1 VLVVSFLKDILM
13 QASDVFT
20 LKNSNNVEVTFI
32 ARGGQITSIKVPNAK
47 GEVADVVIG
56 YETVE
61 GALAG
66 DAYFGALCGRYANR
80 IVKGQFELN
89 GELYQ
94 LDVNNGPNHLHGGVD
109 GFNLRV
115 WDVEEVNLPQFAQAY
130 KLMLVSPDG
139 DQNYPGELTTVV
151 TYGLTND
158 NEFVIEYDAESTKDT
173 IINLTSHAYFNL
185 KGAGTGTIADHQLLI
200 NAEKFTPIDGEVGT
214 VSGEIAPVKGTGM
227 DFTASKKIGE
237 ALTADC
243 PQVKLVDGID
253 HNFVINGYDGNL
265 KLAARLEDAESGR
278 AMEVYTDQPGVQIY
292 TGSHFDSSEK
302 GKLGAPIEKWAG
314 VALETQIFPDSPNKE
329 HFPNAVL
336 KEGERYTHTCV
347 YKFIQG

>member
-1 VLVVSFLKDILM
+1 MVWVVFQKEGSMK
-13 QASDVFT
+13 ASDVFT

-32 ARGGQITSIKVPNAK
+32 ARGGQITSIKVPDAK
-47 GEVADVVIG
+47 GEIADVVIG
-56 YETVE
+56 YDSVE

-66 DAYFGALCGRYANR
+66 DAYFGAICGRYANR

-89 GELYQ
+89 DETYQ
-94 LDVNNGPNHLHGGVD
+94 LDVNNGPNHLHGGID
-109 GFNLRV
+109 GFNLRT
-115 WDVEEVNLPQFAQAY
+115 WDVEKVDLPQFAQAY

-158 NEFVIEYDAESTKDT
+158 NEFVIEYDAESNKDT

-185 KGAGTGTIADHQLLI
+185 KGAGTGTVAEHKLLI
-200 NAEKFTPIDGEVGT
+200 NADKFTPIDGEIGT
-214 VSGEIAPVKGTGM
+214 VTGEIEPVKDTAM
-227 DFTASKKIGE
+227 DFTSAKKIGE
-237 ALTADC
+237 ALSADC

-253 HNFVINGYDGNL
+253 HNFVINDYNGDL
-265 KLAARLEDAESGR
+265 KLAARLEDTESGR

-292 TGSHFDSSEK
+292 TGSHFDSSEI
-302 GKLGAPIEKWAG
+302 GKSGDPIEKWAG

-336 KEGERYTHTCV
+336 KVGERYKHTCV
-347 YKFIQG
+347 YKFI